1 MDPYIILKLSNQTLT
16 SKVVTKGGK
25 KPNFSETF
33 TFYINNYKKEYGR
46 NLQMTLMDKKKI
58 GTDNFIGFG
67 IVDLNPVINLKKSK
81 DEFRCMLTY

>member
-1 MDPYIILKLSNQTLT
+1 
-16 SKVVTKGGK
+16 
-25 KPNFSETF
+25 
-33 TFYINNYKKEYGR
+33 
-46 NLQMTLMDKKKI
+46 MTLMDKKKI

>member
-33 TFYINNYKKEYGR
+33 TFYINNSKK
-46 NLQMTLMDKKKI
+46 
-58 GTDNFIGFG
+58 
-67 IVDLNPVINLKKSK
+67 
-81 DEFRCMLTY
+81 